1 MIIAGVVIALTIGT
15 LLITT
20 GVAFMIVATF
30 SQSITGF
37 GKTVYGT
44 GRIFLWSGCGLL
56 LSLILAMTLDISGV
70 Y

>member
-44 GRIFLWSGCGLL
+44 GRIFL
-56 LSLILAMTLDISGV
+56 
-70 Y
+70 

>member
-1 MIIAGVVIALTIGT
+1 MIIASLVIALTIGV
-15 LLITT
+15 LLVTT
-20 GVAFMIVATF
+20 GAAFMIVATF

-44 GRIFLWSGCGLL
+44 GRVFLWSGCCLL
-56 LSLILAMTLDISGV
+56 LFLTLAMMLDISGV